1 MTDQYTCAKEIFFA
15 LVYIIVALIYVR
27 FTH

>member
-1 MTDQYTCAKEIFFA
+1 MTDQYTCAKEIFFV